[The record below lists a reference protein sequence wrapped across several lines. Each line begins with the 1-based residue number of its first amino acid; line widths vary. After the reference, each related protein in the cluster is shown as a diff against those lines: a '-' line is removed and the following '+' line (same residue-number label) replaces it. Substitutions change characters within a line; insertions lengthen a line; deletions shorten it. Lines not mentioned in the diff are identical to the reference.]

1 MSFLLDALGK
11 ADDDRR
17 RAEVPEL
24 RTYNQS
30 HGFALGGVARGFI
43 LLCLLLGFFALGYF
57 LRPYMET
64 SWFARS
70 GPGQD
75 VPTVQSLEHAPDQI
89 VAKPSGTLSPEKK
102 IAPETPIRTY
112 ALEVISYSDSP
123 GERFVMINC
132 EVVHE
137 GGRLITGETLLS
149 ISPDAVVLESAGD
162 QFRVGL

>member
-1 MSFLLDALGK
+1 MISL
-11 ADDDRR
+11 
-17 RAEVPEL
+17 
-24 RTYNQS
+24 
-30 HGFALGGVARGFI
+30 
-43 LLCLLLGFFALGYF
+43 
-57 LRPYMET
+57 ET

-123 GERFVMINC
+123 GERFVMING